1 MKYFVTGATGFIG
14 NALTRQLL
22 TRGDE
27 VHAIVRDPEKAS
39 ELGRAGVHLYRGDI
53 IEKESMRAAMLG
65 TDGIFHVAGWY
76 KIGARD
82 KSPGERINVQ
92 GTRNVLELMKELRIP
107 KGVYTS
113 TLAVNSDTHG
123 RLVDEAYHFEGKH
136 LSEYDRSKAAAH
148 SLAKK
153 MIAAGLPLIIVMPGL
168 VYGPGDTSSLRTNF
182 TDYLRR
188 RLPMIPG
195 RTTFCWAH
203 VEDIAAAHFLA
214 MEKGKVGEAYIIAGE
229 VATLVESFRMAE
241 EFTGIPA
248 PATVSP
254 KMIAVLAGVMSLVE
268 KIIPVPASYSSEG
281 LRAIAGV
288 TYIGDDGKARRELGF
303 EPRSLREG
311 LRATLSHEMA
321 LLGGK

>member
-22 TRGDE
+22 ARGDE
-27 VHAIVRDPEKAS
+27 VHAIIRDPEKAA
-39 ELGRAGVHLYRGDI
+39 ELGRAGVRLFRGDI
-53 IEKESMRAAMLG
+53 TEKESMRAAMLA

-82 KSPGERINVQ
+82 KRPGERINVE

-123 RLVDEAYHFEGKH
+123 RLVDETYHFEGRH

-148 SLAKK
+148 SIAKK

-182 TDYLRR
+182 TDYLRK

-195 RTTFCWAH
+195 RSSFCWSHVDDTAGAH
-203 VEDIAAAHFLA
+203 ILA
-214 MEKGKVGEAYIIAGE
+214 MERGKVGETYIIAGE

-248 PATVSP
+248 PGTLSP
-254 KMIAVLAGVMSLVE
+254 NMIAAMAGVMSLVE
-268 KIIPVPASYSSEG
+268 KFIPVPESYTSEG
-281 LRAIAGV
+281 LREIAGV
-288 TYIGDDGKARRELGF
+288 TYIGDNGKARRELSF